1 MDAEIKALRT
11 AFFEEL
17 KEVATTC
24 DLESLRVKTLGK
36 KGPIQALMQAL
47 KDAKPE
53 ERKELG
59 RQINDLKT
67 EIEKAFDERFPL
79 LLEKEEEARLK
90 QEVIDVTIP
99 GRKKFVGNSHIIT
112 RTLDEI
118 IDVLSSLGFSVALGP
133 DIDSDY
139 YNFESLNIPENHP
152 ARDMQDTFYLSDHML
167 LRSHTSNVQ
176 VRVMEKQK
184 PPIRVQAPGRAFRN
198 ENISARSHV
207 FFHQIEAFYV
217 DKGVSFPDLFATIEQ
232 FIERLFG
239 QKMETLFRPSYFP
252 FVEPGLEIDIRCF
265 ACNKKGCSLCKHTTW
280 IEIGGAGMIH
290 REVLKNCGIDPEEYS
305 GFAWGLGIERLAQIK
320 HGIND
325 IRLFTEN
332 DVRFLSQ
339 FTAKV

>member
-1 MDAEIKALRT
+1 MNDQIQELRKAFL
-11 AFFEEL
+11 AKLE
-17 KEVATTC
+17 KVANTC
-24 DLESLRVKTLGK
+24 DLEELKVHYLGK
-36 KGPIQALMQAL
+36 KGPIQELMQTL
-47 KDAKPE
+47 KQLLPE
-53 ERKELG
+53 EKKELG
-59 RQINDLKT
+59 RQINDLKE
-67 EIEKAFDERFPL
+67 EITGELEKRFPL
-79 LLEKEEEARLK
+79 LLEKEEELRLK
-90 QEVIDVTIP
+90 NEVIDVTLP
-99 GRKKFVGNSHIIT
+99 GRERKVGHKHIIT

-118 IDVLSSLGFSVALGP
+118 IDILSSLGFSVTLGP

-217 DKGVSFPDLFATIEQ
+217 DKGVTFPDLFATIDQ
-232 FIERLFG
+232 FIEKLFG
-239 QKMETLFRPSYFP
+239 RKMETLFRPSYFP

-265 ACNKKGCSLCKHTTW
+265 ACDKKGCSLCKHTTW

-320 HGIND
+320 HGISD

-332 DVRFLSQ
+332 DLRFLDQ
-339 FTAKV
+339 FTAQV